1 MVERL
6 NHLGLLPDADQPSM
20 TYEIKGHRYTAATDP
35 SSGVRLIHNPPEDQ
49 NIGAGPAGHQI
60 SAHSSSRRRVEV
72 FRFRSSWR
80 AQPYSRSCWKRAS
93 CLVQTTQQPL
103 RSMAERTIQNCWRE
117 DSLGSGGL
125 GETPGIE
132 PAEPAAT
139 ILRSFGSNYVNC
151 SSLSNGLSR
160 AASGRTAS
168 APGGSRLQRAAEAS
182 AWTSSV
188 KSPSLRTRHKATKPI
203 TRRIASPRAAM
214 AAGKSAWPSQRCR
227 RQR

>member
-35 SSGVRLIHNPPEDQ
+35 PAACVLFITLRRTKILGRAGGAPDFGAFIFETPRRGFPLPEQ
-49 NIGAGPAGHQI
+49 WARPALLEKLRETGFMPSPNDTTAI
-60 SAHSSSRRRVEV
+60 ALNG
-72 FRFRSSWR
+72 R
-80 AQPYSRSCWKRAS
+80 AYNSE
-93 CLVQTTQQPL
+93 LL
-103 RSMAERTIQNCWRE
+103 EE

-160 AASGRTAS
+160 AASGWTAS
-168 APGGSRLQRAAEAS
+168 APGGSRLQRAAES

-188 KSPSLRTRHKATKPI
+188 KSPSLRTRHKATKQL
-203 TRRIASPRAAM
+203 RE
-214 AAGKSAWPSQRCR
+214 G
-227 RQR
+227 